1 MTMLMHARG
10 PFERA
15 PASSEGRDTVGAGPE
30 QAHENTHLAMIKRFC
45 LCALVALLAG
55 GALAGIMAIKVAA
68 FFWRFHYS

>member
-1 MTMLMHARG
+1 MTMLMHTRG

-15 PASSEGRDTVGAGPE
+15 PYSSQRRNAAGARP
-30 QAHENTHLAMIKRFC
+30 AKARLAMVKRLF

-55 GALAGIMAIKVAA
+55 GAVAAIMAIKVAS